1 MRNRLF
7 RMSKKVQIQVG
18 LRVKELRERD
28 GVSQEQLAHRIGMD
42 RSYLASIETG
52 SRNVTLESLEK
63 IAGGFEVTLAKFFEG
78 IG

>member
-1 MRNRLF
+1 
-7 RMSKKVQIQVG
+7 MSKKVQIQVG

-42 RSYLASIETG
+42 RSCLASIETG